1 MKTKALYGS
10 KRLRKKK
17 GGVLLL
23 SAMLAAAGLFIAC
36 PNPSGSDGNLTTE
49 LRILNA
55 VRAKVKADPKAFY
68 ISDPIT
74 SGDNILLFGQGGP
87 AFDVGVM
94 EDVKD
99 YRSPAFTL
107 VVVKQE
113 QVIRAEN
120 KTFPVNR
127 IITVDEARE
136 MNLHSAAIIYALAE
150 DFKRKGHKVSIYS
163 HSFGSV
169 LMPEMYRSYGDKP
182 FEKVLIGVGRVKMQE
197 ALVKNRLNPHGTIK
211 SLDKGDAVTVIDSP
225 SIEDGLEL
233 QVKQALTKNP
243 NFCLSQGL
251 PAHEVEVQQAL
262 CDGDKITQA
271 KKDLYIIRLKSSLI
285 LQGASMDADY
295 ITLLKD
301 TDLSKI
307 IYYYGGKDA
316 QIGKLL
322 DIEVQFLTG
331 RTGTVAEMIQDIPP
345 TTVVLEPDKQTR
357 RFFTIPG
364 KEGKATVK
372 YGESDGHFIASMLQE
387 RIKDAGESF
396 GNTK

>member
-1 MKTKALYGS
+1 MKTKTLYGS
-10 KRLRKKK
+10 DRLRKKK

-23 SAMLAAAGLFIAC
+23 LAMLAAAGLFIAC
-36 PNPSGSDGNLTTE
+36 PNPSGSDENLTTE

-55 VRAKVKADPKAFY
+55 VRAKVRANPKAFY

-74 SGDNILLFGQGGP
+74 SGDNILLFGLGGP
-87 AFDVGVM
+87 VFNVGSM

-99 YRSPAFTL
+99 FRSPAFTL

-113 QVIRAEN
+113 QMIRAEN

-136 MNLHSAAIIYALAE
+136 INLHSAAIIYALAE
-150 DFKRKGHKVSIYS
+150 DFTRKGHKVSIYS

-197 ALVKNRLNPHGTIK
+197 ALVKNRLNPHGPIK
-211 SLDKGDAVTVIDSP
+211 SLDKKDAVTVIDSP

-233 QVKQALTKNP
+233 QVRAALAKNP
-243 NFCLSQGL
+243 NFCSSKTL
-251 PAHEVEVQQAL
+251 PAYEVEVQQAL

-271 KKDLYIIRLKSSLI
+271 KKDLYIIRQKSSLI

-331 RTGTVAEMIQDIPP
+331 RTGTVAEMIQDVTP
-345 TTVVLEPDKQTR
+345 TTVVLEPGNERK
-357 RFFTIPG
+357 FFTIPG
-364 KEGKATVK
+364 KAGKATVK
-372 YGESDGHFIASMLQE
+372 YGESDGHFLASMLRE

>member
-10 KRLRKKK
+10 DRLRKKK
-17 GGVLLL
+17 GGVLFL

-36 PNPSGSDGNLTTE
+36 PNPSGSDENLTTE

-55 VRAKVKADPKAFY
+55 VRAKVRANPKAFY

-94 EDVKD
+94 ETVKD
-99 YRSPAFTL
+99 FRSPAFTL

-113 QVIRAEN
+113 QMVRAEN

-136 MNLHSAAIIYALAE
+136 INLHSAAIIYALAE

-197 ALVKNRLNPHGTIK
+197 ALVKNRLNPEGPIK
-211 SLDKGDAVTVIDSP
+211 RFDRRDAVTVIDAP
-225 SIEDGLEL
+225 SIKDGLEL
-233 QVKQALTKNP
+233 QVNQALAKNP
-243 NFCLSQGL
+243 NFCLSPSL

-271 KKDLYIIRLKSSLI
+271 KKDLYIIRQKSSLI

-331 RTGTVAEMIQDIPP
+331 RTGTVAEMIRDIPP
-345 TTVVLEPDKQTR
+345 TPVVVDTQTR

-372 YGESDGHFIASMLQE
+372 YGESDGHFILSMLQE